1 MNRLIMTKFKVDLK
15 KSILELLMIF
25 LAISISFFIEEWRQ
39 DNQLKNRL
47 IEDYNAII
55 KDLDEDIIQLEKVI
69 KEHNDSNS
77 KGEILMDMLDGKKTF
92 IYEHFIDI
100 TRNIGSGNTFFGTTT
115 AYDVSVSSGRLTY
128 FGVNKISH
136 EIGLVYGHHYNR
148 LDVNGKLLDEL
159 YILHSNIINR
169 SYLSNK
175 KTKTEIENNKKIIFS
190 NEYRSKLFMFVAIE
204 SSYLI
209 KANRALKQM
218 KKVNKLLVEYLS
230 YQ

>member
-1 MNRLIMTKFKVDLK
+1 MTKFKVDLK

-47 IEDYNAII
+47 IEDYNGII
-55 KDLDEDIIQLEKVI
+55 KDLEEDIIQLEKVI

-92 IYEHFIDI
+92 IYERFIDI